1 MTACHA
7 ETLSR
12 EACGPRAHRQFRAL
26 TAACERV
33 PSQPAKDLRLYLAG
47 AWWGIVRVTKEV
59 SVLARVLRMIAVG
72 LVALFGTVAGL
83 FIAGEALTDPG
94 GWKAVVLTTAWAVP
108 LIALSVLAL
117 VWPGPSSRVLPVVLA
132 LVAGW
137 VIVDGL
143 ARVIDRD
150 AWGPVGAV
158 SMFAVLVPCGL
169 LGVHRAA
176 EAGWLMLAG
185 AAAQFVATVASIDRA
200 GGQSLWSALGGSTG
214 VMVLPFLVL
223 ATVFL
228 AVAAAERWT
237 GHTHGGTQ
245 RLGHAH

>member
-1 MTACHA
+1 MA
-7 ETLSR
+7 
-12 EACGPRAHRQFRAL
+12 GPEF
-26 TAACERV
+26 E
-33 PSQPAKDLRLYLAG
+33 G
-47 AWWGIVRVTKEV
+47 A
-59 SVLARVLRMIAVG
+59 
-72 LVALFGTVAGL
+72 
-83 FIAGEALTDPG
+83 P
-94 GWKAVVLTTAWAVP
+94 
-108 LIALSVLAL
+108 
-117 VWPGPSSRVLPVVLA
+117 PVVLA